1 MRHRRFA
8 PTKGGEHIK
17 RKTELGSRLKTGLRS
32 GLRFRDKYNTILLE
46 KVSEALKSVLPVAL
60 ILFLLCFTI
69 VPVPNSILMSFVVGT
84 VLLIVGMGLFTL
96 GADLAMTPIG
106 ERVGAA
112 VSSSRRMWLII
123 GISLLVGVLITV
135 SEPDL
140 HVLAEQ
146 VPNIPN
152 ITIILAVSVG
162 VGLFLVIAMLRIF
175 LRVPLQYLL
184 IGFYVVVFIGA
195 QFVPREYL
203 STAFDS
209 GGVTTG
215 PMTVPFIMALGVG
228 VAMSRS
234 DKNAHEDSFGLVALC
249 SVGPILAVL
258 LLGILHPSESGA
270 YTPVAVPN
278 IVNSRELWQLFA
290 VGFPNYFKEVALA
303 LSPIAGFFL
312 VFQLVK
318 LRMPRKELVRICV
331 GLVYTYLGLVC
342 FLTGANVGFMPL
354 GNYVGQLIGELNQ
367 KWIAVPIGMV
377 IGYFIVSAEPAVH
390 VLNKQVEEMTSGAI
404 PQRAMG
410 LSLSIGVAVSVGLA
424 MMRVLTG
431 LPIMWLLI
439 PGYGLSLAL
448 SFFVPPLFTS
458 IAFDSGG
465 VASGPMTAT
474 FLLPLAMGL
483 CTAVGGNV
491 AEDAFGVVAMVAMTP
506 LITIQVMGLVF
517 KLRSRLARTAAEKAA
532 DADTEQ
538 IITFEE
544 DGK

>member
-1 MRHRRFA
+1 MHFS
-8 PTKGGEHIK
+8 H
-17 RKTELGSRLKTGLRS
+17 
-32 GLRFRDKYNTILLE
+32 NTILLE
-46 KVSEALKSVLPVAL
+46 KLSEALKSVLPVAA
-60 ILFLLCFTI
+60 ILFLLCFSI

-84 VLLIVGMGLFTL
+84 ILLILGMGLFTL
-96 GADLAMTPIG
+96 GTDLAMTPIG
-106 ERVGAA
+106 EHVGSS
-112 VSSSRRMWLII
+112 VSRSRKMWKVIA
-123 GISLLVGVLITV
+123 ISLLVGVMITI

-140 HVLAEQ
+140 HVLAQQ

-152 ITIILAVSVG
+152 LIIIGAVSAG
-162 VGLFLVIAMLRIF
+162 VGIFLVIAMLRIF

-184 IGFYVVVFIGA
+184 IGFYIFVFILA
-195 QFVPREYL
+195 QFVPNEYL

-215 PMTVPFIMALGVG
+215 PMTVTFIMALGVG

-234 DKNAHEDSFGLVALC
+234 DGNAQEDSFGLVALC
-249 SVGPILAVL
+249 SIGPILAVI
-258 LLGILHPSESGA
+258 LLGIFYRTDGGE
-270 YTPVAVPN
+270 YVPVSVPE
-278 IVNSRELWQLFA
+278 ILDSRELWKLFSSA
-290 VGFPNYFKEVALA
+290 FPTYFKDVALA
-303 LSPIAGFFL
+303 LLPIISFFAL
-312 VFQLVK
+312 LNGLK
-318 LRMPRKELVRICV
+318 LRISKTELLRIGV
-331 GLVYTYLGLVC
+331 GVVYTYLGLVF

-354 GNYVGQLIGELNQ
+354 GNYVGQLIGALDQN
-367 KWIAVPIGMV
+367 WIIIPIGMV

-390 VLNKQVEEMTSGAI
+390 VLNKQVEEMSSGAI

-410 LSLSIGVAVSVGLA
+410 LSLSIGVAISVGLA

-431 LPIMWLLI
+431 LPIMFLLI
-439 PGYGLSLAL
+439 PGYAISLIL
-448 SFFVPPLFTS
+448 SFFVPPIFTS

-506 LITIQVMGLVF
+506 LITIQIMGLVF
-517 KLRSRLARTAAEKAA
+517 KLRSPKTISKPESAGPE
-532 DADTEQ
+532 DE

-544 DGK
+544 DEK

>member
-1 MRHRRFA
+1 MHS
-8 PTKGGEHIK
+8 H
-17 RKTELGSRLKTGLRS
+17 
-32 GLRFRDKYNTILLE
+32 NTILFE
-46 KVSEALKSVLPVAL
+46 KLSEALKSVLPVAA
-60 ILFLLCFTI
+60 ILFLLCFSI

-96 GADLAMTPIG
+96 GTDLAMTPIG
-106 ERVGAA
+106 EHVGSA
-112 VSSSRRMWLII
+112 VSRSRKIGMII
-123 GISLLVGVLITV
+123 FISLLVGVMITI

-140 HVLAEQ
+140 HVLAQQ

-152 ITIILAVSVG
+152 SVIIGAVSAG
-162 VGLFLVIAMLRIF
+162 VGIFLVIAMLRIF

-184 IGFYVVVFIGA
+184 IGFYIIVFILA
-195 QFVPREYL
+195 QFVPSEYL

-234 DKNAHEDSFGLVALC
+234 DGNAQEDSFGLVALC
-249 SVGPILAVL
+249 SIGPILAVI
-258 LLGILHPSESGA
+258 LLGIFYRTGGGA
-270 YTPVAVPN
+270 YVPVSVPD
-278 IVNSRELWQLFA
+278 IQDSRELWRLFISA
-290 VGFPNYFKEVALA
+290 FPTYFKDVALA
-303 LSPIAGFFL
+303 LLPIICFFML
-312 VFQLVK
+312 LNAFK
-318 LRMPRKELVRICV
+318 LHIPRSELLRIGV
-331 GLVYTYLGLVC
+331 GVVYTYLGLVF

-354 GNYVGQLIGELNQ
+354 GNYVGQLIGALEQN
-367 KWIAVPIGMV
+367 WIIIPIGMV

-390 VLNKQVEEMTSGAI
+390 VLNKQVEEMSSGAI

-410 LSLSIGVAVSVGLA
+410 LSLSIGVAISVGLA

-431 LPIMWLLI
+431 LPIMYLLI
-439 PGYGLSLAL
+439 PGYALSLLL
-448 SFFVPPLFTS
+448 SFFVPPIFTS

-506 LITIQVMGLVF
+506 LITIQIMGLVF
-517 KLRSRLARTAAEKAA
+517 KLRSPRTVKEPEAPEPQ
-532 DADTEQ
+532 EQ

-544 DGK
+544 EEQ

>member
-1 MRHRRFA
+1 MKFSH
-8 PTKGGEHIK
+8 
-17 RKTELGSRLKTGLRS
+17 
-32 GLRFRDKYNTILLE
+32 NTILME
-46 KVSEALKSVLPVAL
+46 KLSEALKSVLPVAM
-60 ILFLLCFTI
+60 ILFLLCFSI

-84 VLLIVGMGLFTL
+84 ILLIVGMGLFTL
-96 GADLAMTPIG
+96 GTDLAMTPIG
-106 ERVGAA
+106 EHIGSA
-112 VSSSRRMWLII
+112 VSRSRSMWQIVA
-123 GISLLVGVLITV
+123 ISLLVGVMITI

-140 HVLAEQ
+140 HVLAQQ

-152 ITIILAVSVG
+152 AVIIGAVSAGVG
-162 VGLFLVIAMLRIF
+162 VFLVIAMLRIF

-184 IGFYVVVFIGA
+184 IGFYIVVFILA
-195 QFVPREYL
+195 KFVPREYL

-234 DKNAHEDSFGLVALC
+234 DGNAQEDSFGLVALC
-249 SVGPILAVL
+249 SIGPILAVL
-258 LLGILHPSESGA
+258 FLGIFYRTGGGA
-270 YTPVAVPN
+270 YAPVSVPD
-278 IVNSRELWQLFA
+278 IENSRELWRLFA
-290 VGFPNYFKEVALA
+290 IAFPAYFKEVAIA
-303 LSPIAGFFL
+303 LLPIALFFAL
-312 VFQLVK
+312 FQVVK
-318 LRMPRKELVRICV
+318 LHVPKTELLRIGV
-331 GLVYTYLGLVC
+331 GMLYTYLGLVL

-354 GNYVGQLIGELNQ
+354 GNYVGQLIGNLPNN
-367 KWIAVPIGMV
+367 WIIIPIGMV

-404 PQRAMG
+404 PHRAMG
-410 LSLSIGVAVSVGLA
+410 LSLSVGVAVSVGLA

-431 LPIMWLLI
+431 LPIMYLLI
-439 PGYGLSLAL
+439 PGYAISLLL
-448 SFFVPPLFTS
+448 SFFVPPIFTS

-491 AEDAFGVVAMVAMTP
+491 AVDAFGVVAMVAMTP
-506 LITIQVMGLVF
+506 LITIQIMGLIF
-517 KLRSRLARTAAEKAA
+517 KLRAQKTVKEPEK
-532 DADTEQ
+532 TEQEEQ

-544 DGK
+544 DAE

>member
-1 MRHRRFA
+1 MKLSH
-8 PTKGGEHIK
+8 
-17 RKTELGSRLKTGLRS
+17 
-32 GLRFRDKYNTILLE
+32 NTILLE
-46 KVSEALKSVLPVAL
+46 KLSEALKSVLPVAT
-60 ILFLLCFTI
+60 ILFLLCFSI

-84 VLLIVGMGLFTL
+84 ILLIVGMGLFTL
-96 GADLAMTPIG
+96 GTDLAMTPIG
-106 ERVGAA
+106 EHVGSA
-112 VSSSRRMWLII
+112 VSRSRKLWKII
-123 GISLLVGVLITV
+123 AVSLLVGVMITI

-140 HVLAEQ
+140 HVLAQQ

-152 ITIILAVSVG
+152 GVIIGAVSAG
-162 VGLFLVIAMLRIF
+162 VGIFLVLAMLRIF
-175 LRVPLQYLL
+175 LRVPLRYLL
-184 IGFYVVVFIGA
+184 IGFYLIVFVLAG
-195 QFVPREYL
+195 FVPREYL

-228 VAMSRS
+228 VARSRS
-234 DKNAHEDSFGLVALC
+234 DENAQEDSFGLVALC

-258 LLGILHPSESGA
+258 LLGILTPGKSGA
-270 YTPVAVPN
+270 YVPVTVPD
-278 IVNSRELWQLFA
+278 IENSRELWRLFSA
-290 VGFPNYFKEVALA
+290 AFPTYFRDVALA
-303 LSPIAGFFL
+303 LLPIAAFFG
-312 VFQLVK
+312 VFQAVK
-318 LRMPRKELVRICV
+318 LRIRKTELMRIGV
-331 GLVYTYLGLVC
+331 GIIYTYLGLVC

-354 GNYVGQLIGELNQ
+354 GNYVGQLIGSLEQ
-367 KWIAVPIGMV
+367 RWIIIPIGMV

-404 PQRAMG
+404 PHRAMG
-410 LSLSIGVAVSVGLA
+410 LSLSVGVAVSVGLA

-431 LPIMWLLI
+431 LPIMFLLI
-439 PGYGLSLAL
+439 PGYAIALLL
-448 SFFVPPLFTS
+448 SFFVPPIFTS

-506 LITIQVMGLVF
+506 LITIQIMGLIF
-517 KLRSRLARTAAEKAA
+517 KLRSQKTVAAAA
-532 DADTEQ
+532 QPVSEEQ

-544 DGK
+544 EET

>member
-1 MRHRRFA
+1 MRSWRHN
-8 PTKGGEHIK
+8 H
-17 RKTELGSRLKTGLRS
+17 
-32 GLRFRDKYNTILLE
+32 NTILLE
-46 KVSEALKSVLPVAL
+46 KLSEALKSVLPVAA
-60 ILFLLCFTI
+60 ILFVLCFSI

-84 VLLIVGMGLFTL
+84 ILLILGMGLFTL
-96 GADLAMTPIG
+96 GTDLAMTPIG
-106 ERVGAA
+106 ENVGSA
-112 VSSSRRMWLII
+112 VSRSRRMWWIILVSLIV
-123 GISLLVGVLITV
+123 GIMITI

-140 HVLAEQ
+140 HVLAQQ

-152 ITIILAVSVG
+152 NIIIGAVSIG

-175 LRVPLQYLL
+175 LKIPLKFLL
-184 IGFYVVVFIGA
+184 IGFYVAVFVLA
-195 QFVPREYL
+195 QFVPGEYL

-234 DKNAHEDSFGLVALC
+234 DRNAQEDSFGLVALC
-249 SVGPILAVL
+249 SVGPIIAVL
-258 LLGILHPSESGA
+258 FLGIAYPAESGG
-270 YTPVAVPN
+270 YVPLTLPA
-278 IVNSRELWQLFA
+278 IENSRELWRLFGTA
-290 VGFPNYFKEVALA
+290 FPGYFKEVAGA
-303 LSPIAGFFL
+303 LLPIVIFFGL
-312 VFQLVK
+312 FQIFK
-318 LRMPRKELVRICV
+318 LRLPKTEILRI
-331 GLVYTYLGLVC
+331 GIGMIYTYLGLVL

-354 GNYVGQLIGELNQ
+354 GNYVGQLIGELEHN
-367 KWIAVPIGMV
+367 WIIIPIGMV

-404 PQRAMG
+404 PQKAMG
-410 LSLSIGVAVSVGLA
+410 LSLSIGVAISVGLA

-431 LPIMWLLI
+431 LPIMYLLI
-439 PGYGLSLAL
+439 PGYAISLAL
-448 SFFVPPLFTS
+448 SFFVPPIFTS

-491 AEDAFGVVAMVAMTP
+491 AQDAFGVVAMVAMTP
-506 LITIQVMGLVF
+506 LITIQIMGLVY
-517 KLRSRLARTAAEKAA
+517 KLRAKKTAVEPEPALPE
-532 DADTEQ
+532 DE

-544 DGK
+544 DAE